1 MAIED
6 ILDEI
11 YQYDCNLVEITGGE
25 PLIQQETHELIKNL
39 REQEYTI
46 LLETNGSR
54 NLEKIPSEVIK
65 IIDWKTPGSG
75 EDESFIIHNLDYL
88 TGKDEIKFV
97 ISDNRDYQ
105 WSKDRMRDHK
115 ITDRCKVLMSPVK
128 GKFAPEDL
136 CELILKDNLNVRFQL
151 QLHKYIWPKDKR
163 GR

>member
-1 MAIED
+1 M
-6 ILDEI
+6 
-11 YQYDCNLVEITGGE
+11 EITGGE
-25 PLIQQETHELIKNL
+25 PLIQQETHELIRKL

-75 EDESFIIHNLDYL
+75 EDDSFIIHNLDYL
-88 TGKDEIKFV
+88 TAEDEIKFV

-105 WSKDRMRDHK
+105 WSKDRISDHK
-115 ITDRCKVLMSPVK
+115 LTDRCKVLMSVVK
-128 GKFAPEDL
+128 GNFAPKDL

-151 QLHKYIWPKDKR
+151 QLHKYIWPKDAK